1 VFGNNQLKLQKMP
14 AENIVSSIMDT
25 IAENLPNKKSV
36 RFDEGGGGS
45 VADQAERVFGGRRN
59 LHHVFGGGKRTSVDF
74 VIHP

>member
-1 VFGNNQLKLQKMP
+1 MP

-59 LHHVFGGGKRTSVDF
+59 LHHVFGGGKRTMRALLITSVDF